1 MSEPSPSGVRCGT
14 CDTPFNDET
23 LANLPI
29 EVKPACPNCGSKA
42 RIISLTFAV
51 SSSVSPQAPANTPL
65 PAREAI
71 PSEHAE
77 LVFSVRVMQLSEDA
91 FSVEITDVAG
101 GDSVAAIGLSAD
113 DLALGIA
120 EDIVERIQAASGP

>member
-1 MSEPSPSGVRCGT
+1 
-14 CDTPFNDET
+14 
-23 LANLPI
+23 
-29 EVKPACPNCGSKA
+29 
-42 RIISLTFAV
+42 
-51 SSSVSPQAPANTPL
+51 L